1 MNKLLQSKLDQY
13 ENYVEEK
20 EFMKLE
26 KEINKI
32 YKASEK
38 DIEKE
43 LNAFFKDFK
52 KSDAIWRKK
61 LKNNEITKEEYR
73 KWLEVKIFQG
83 KLWKLKEEE
92 LAKEIFDFNNAAYNM
107 INSDLPYIYSLGYN
121 VAAYEL
127 ENGAG
132 VDFNLLIKDSDA
144 VSRIIRENPRL
155 LPYKKLDKSKDVA
168 WNFSIFNSEVA
179 KGLALG
185 ESIQEIAK
193 RLSLVVTNRNK
204 KEMIKHARTSMTSA
218 TNQGKINRYKEAEEK
233 GIELKKQWVST
244 LDSRTRLSHAHL
256 DGQIRNIDEPFE
268 IGGLEID
275 FPGDAKAHPSL
286 VYNCRCRMKTVIE
299 KYPDTFNIRRD
310 NESNELI
317 EDMDYKTWYEMK
329 TGEKLKNYRPPKK
342 KKGG

>member
-1 MNKLLQSKLDQY
+1 MNKILQKKLDQY
-13 ENYVEEK
+13 ESYVTEK
-20 EFMKLE
+20 EFKKLE

-32 YKASEK
+32 YSASEK

-52 KSDAIWRKK
+52 KSDEIWRKR
-61 LKNNEITKEEYR
+61 LKSKKVTDEDYR
-73 KWLEVKIFQG
+73 KWLETQIFQG

-92 LAKEIFDFNNAAYNM
+92 LSGKIYSFNNAAYNM
-107 INSDLPYIYSLGYN
+107 INADLPYIYSLGYN

-132 VDFNLLIKDSDA
+132 VDFYLLIKDSDA
-144 VSRIIRENPRL
+144 VSKIIRENPRL

-168 WNFSIFNSEVA
+168 WNFSIFNNEVA

-185 ESIQEIAK
+185 ESIPEIAK
-193 RLSLVVTNRNK
+193 RLSLVVPNRNK

-218 TNQGKINRYKEAEEK
+218 TNAGKIQRFKEAEAK
-233 GIELKKQWVST
+233 GIKLKKKWVST
-244 LDSRTRLSHAHL
+244 LDKRTRLSHAHL
-256 DGQIRNIDEPFE
+256 DGQEKNVDEPFE

-275 FPGDAKAHPSL
+275 YPGDAYAHPSL

-310 NESNELI
+310 NESKELI
-317 EDMDYKTWYEMK
+317 ENMTYAEWYEMK
-329 TGEKLKNYRPPKK
+329 TGEKLKDYKPPKN